1 MIFFYATPIKRR
13 DLRELRFPLSN
24 NSLNEVNLQESLE
37 VEVGKN
43 LILANLQ
50 KGSKL
55 GIGVNLSARYLVLKT
70 VGGDVLVDS
79 LTDLNAGHHGSGL
92 LAKKLDEL
100 VTDDGGL
107 HEAGGLSVCT
117 GGLLALLG
125 LGSSL
130 ELLGNGLLEE
140 LVISLHGRKDGGDL
154 LNLGAKVVQL
164 GSKGGSINRGGGL
177 NNGGLNYGSL
187 NYRGR
192 GLNNGGSLGLLL
204 GLGLLLNNG
213 GRLDSDSDS
222 RSSGN
227 RGIRLSSFAD
237 HFLLYTLKG

>member
-1 MIFFYATPIKRR
+1 
-13 DLRELRFPLSN
+13 
-24 NSLNEVNLQESLE
+24 VNLQESLE

-50 KGSKL
+50 KGGKL
-55 GIGVNLSARYLVLKT
+55 GIRVNLSAGGLVLKI

-79 LTDLNAGHHGSGL
+79 LADLNTGHHGASL
-92 LAKKLDEL
+92 LSEELDEL

-107 HEAGGLSVCT
+107 DEAGGLSVCT

-140 LVISLHGRKDGGDL
+140 LVISLHGGEDGGDL

-164 GSKGGSINRGGGL
+164 GGKGGSINSGGGLSGGGLGSGGL
-177 NNGGLNYGSL
+177 NN
-187 NYRGR
+187 RGRSR

-204 GLGLLLNNG
+204 GLGLLLNNRD
-213 GRLDSDSDS
+213 RLNSDSDS
-222 RSSGN
+222 GGSGN

>member
-1 MIFFYATPIKRR
+1 
-13 DLRELRFPLSN
+13 
-24 NSLNEVNLQESLE
+24 VNLQVSLE

-55 GIGVNLSARYLVLKT
+55 GIRVNLSARYLVLKT
-70 VGGDVLVDS
+70 VGGDVLVNS
-79 LTDLNAGHHGSGL
+79 LADLNTGHHGSGL

-107 HEAGGLSVCT
+107 NKAGGLSVYT

-164 GSKGGSINRGGGL
+164 GSKGGSINGSGGLSGGL
-177 NNGGLNYGSL
+177 NNGSL
-187 NYRGR
+187 NYRSR
-192 GLNNGGSLGLLL
+192 SRRLNNGGSLGLLL
-204 GLGLLLNNG
+204 GLGLLINNG
-213 GRLDSDSDS
+213 GRLNSDSDS
-222 RSSGN
+222 GGSN

>member
-1 MIFFYATPIKRR
+1 MRV
-13 DLRELRFPLSN
+13 LLSG
-24 NSLNEVNLQESLE
+24 LDKVNLQESLE

-55 GIGVNLSARYLVLKT
+55 GIRVNLSTRGLVLKI

-79 LTDLNAGHHGSGL
+79 LADLNTGHHGASL
-92 LAKKLDEL
+92 LAEELDEL

-107 HEAGGLSVCT
+107 DEAGGLSVCT

-164 GSKGGSINRGGGL
+164 GGKGGSINNCRGIDNGGL
-177 NNGGLNYGSL
+177 NNGGL

-213 GRLDSDSDS
+213 GRLNSDSDS
-222 RSSGN
+222 RGSSN
-227 RGIRLSSFAD
+227 RGIRLSSFAN